1 LLGIRPGLGL
11 VDKERLCSFTEK
23 NIKIIKK
30 HYSGE
35 IDTGEYS
42 TDMNIPLSLGIV
54 SNTIGTIRGSGA
66 HTREEWVDLDSIP
79 VGLSIV
85 LDILDGFLDS

>member
-1 LLGIRPGLGL
+1 
-11 VDKERLCSFTEK
+11 
-23 NIKIIKK
+23 
-30 HYSGE
+30 
-35 IDTGEYS
+35 
-42 TDMNIPLSLGIV
+42 MNIPLSLGIV